1 MGYVYTFLIGGA
13 ICAIGQLLMDGTKL
27 TAPRVLVIFVV
38 AGAVLQGL
46 HLYEPLVQLAGSGA
60 TVPLP
65 GFGYTLAKG
74 AMEGARQGLLQAVM
88 GGVKAAA
95 GGITVAIAWGYII
108 ALIFNPKSIVR

>member
-1 MGYVYTFLIGGA
+1 MAYVYTFLIGGA
-13 ICAIGQLLMDGTKL
+13 ICAVGQFLMDSTKL
-27 TAPRVLVIFVV
+27 TAPRILVIFVL

-46 HLYEPLVQLAGSGA
+46 QLYQPLVDLAGSGA

-74 AMEGARQGLLQAVM
+74 AMDGAEQGLLQAIT
-88 GGVKAAA
+88 GGVKAASV
-95 GGITVAIAWGYII
+95 GITIAIVWGYII